1 MALNVPAWLVGAFAG
16 HLSHVLVQPYEID
29 LRLWH
34 VLGAFVAASAAI
46 FYANVALLSSTPQE
60 ALRDLAVGIA
70 SYLASL
76 TVSIVAYRAWFHRLR
91 KFPGPFAARISN
103 WWIVARI
110 ARTQQMQF
118 ELQNLHQKYGD
129 YVRTGPR
136 DLSIADASALPV
148 VSTLPKSIFY
158 SLAYHDHDKVG
169 TAMTRD
175 LADHKA
181 RRKGWDLAVNGKALA
196 SYDDRVQKTAGE
208 LIDQLARHQ
217 GRPVDTT
224 QWLSYFAYDVMGRIG
239 YSRNFGQLVDGAE
252 HDAVEGLRKS
262 QAIFGTLKPVPWV
275 LNFLMAIPGATGEFG
290 RYAAW
295 CRNLVEEK
303 KELLKT
309 EKAGE
314 PNDILTHFLKAKEEK
329 ARYGAKTNEALGEE
343 SRAIVVAGA
352 DTTSITLTN
361 AFYYLALN
369 PEPYRQ
375 LQATLDAIFPGGPST
390 FEYDGVRDVPLLEGI
405 INESMR
411 LKPPVPS
418 GNPRETPAGGIQIG
432 EQWVPGGVNI
442 VIPQWVVQRD
452 ERYFEQADK
461 FIPERWIPGGD
472 KAWMVKDKNAFFPM
486 YVGMYHCAGK
496 QLALWEMRS
505 VIARVA
511 LQFDISLAPGEDGRE
526 FDEGVLDTFTMA
538 LPPLQMCFKERNRGN

>member
-1 MALNVPAWLVGAFAG
+1 MVLNIPPWLVGAFVG

-34 VLGAFVAASAAI
+34 VLGCFVASSAAI
-46 FYANVALLSSTPQE
+46 YYADITLLAASPAD

-70 SYLASL
+70 SFLASL
-76 TVSIVAYRAWFHRLR
+76 TTSIVLYRAFFHRLR
-91 KFPGPFAARISN
+91 KIPGPFAARISN
-103 WWIVARI
+103 WWIVSRI
-110 ARTQQMQF
+110 AKTQQMQI
-118 ELQNLHQKYGD
+118 ELQNLHRQYGD

-136 DLSIADASALPV
+136 DLSIADASALPI

-158 SLAYHDHDKVG
+158 SLSYHDHNKVG

-175 LADHKA
+175 LPDHKL

-196 SYDDRVQKTAGE
+196 SYDDRVQQTTGE

-217 GRPVDTT
+217 GKPVDAT
-224 QWLSYFAYDVMGRIG
+224 QWFSYFAYDIMGRVG
-239 YSRNFGQLVDGAE
+239 YSRDFGQLLDGAE

-303 KELLKT
+303 REILKA
-309 EKAGE
+309 ESKAQ
-314 PNDILTHFLKAKEEK
+314 PNDILSHFLKAKEEG
-329 ARYGAKTNEALGEE
+329 ARYGSKTNEALGEE

-361 AFYYLALN
+361 AFYYMSLD
-369 PEPYRQ
+369 PEPYRK
-375 LQATLDAIFPGGPST
+375 LQTILDEIFPGGPAT
-390 FEYDGVRDVPLLEGI
+390 FDYDKVRDIPLLEGI

-418 GNPRETPAGGIQIG
+418 GNPRETPPRGIQIG
-432 EQWVPGGVNI
+432 DRWIPGNVNI

-452 ERYFEQADK
+452 ERYFEQADQ

-472 KAWMVKDKNAFFPM
+472 KAWMVKEKNAFFPM

-505 VIARVA
+505 VISRVA
-511 LQFDISLAPGEDGRE
+511 LQFDIGLAPGEDGRE
-526 FDEGVLDTFTMA
+526 FDEKALDTFTMA
-538 LPPLQMCFKERNRGN
+538 LPPLQMCFKERV